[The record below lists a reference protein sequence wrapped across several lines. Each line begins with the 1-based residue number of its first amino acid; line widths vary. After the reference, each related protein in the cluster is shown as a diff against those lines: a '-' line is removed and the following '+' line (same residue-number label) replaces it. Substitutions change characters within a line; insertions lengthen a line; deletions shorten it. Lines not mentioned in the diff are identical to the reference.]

1 MIHHLVLLTTK
12 PEVIPTK
19 LEEIMVETRI
29 RLLKIPEVNNLRV
42 GKRVDTTN
50 NPHTCFFLLRRG
62 EHGQAGLHP
71 GKRGLR
77 PVREANPRPLRRRL
91 EGFDYE
97 MEPGK
102 DVRYSF
108 RRTLLRPLTTAASP
122 ATRATSS

>member
-29 RLLKIPEVNNLRV
+29 RLLKIPDINNLRV

-50 NPHTCFFLLRRG
+50 NPYTYFFSFDVENMDKLAYIHENAVYVQFEKQILG
-62 EHGQAGLHP
+62 PFVASS
-71 GKRGLR
+71 K
-77 PVREANPRPLRRRL
+77 V
-91 EGFDYE
+91 FDYE

-102 DVRYSF
+102 DVRYS
-108 RRTLLRPLTTAASP
+108 
-122 ATRATSS
+122 

>member
-42 GKRVDTTN
+42 GKRVDTAN
-50 NPHTCFFLLRRG
+50 NAFTYFFSFDVENMDKLAFVHDNAVYTQFEKQILG
-62 EHGQAGLHP
+62 PFVATS
-71 GKRGLR
+71 KTY
-77 PVREANPRPLRRRL
+77 
-91 EGFDYE
+91 DYE

-102 DVRYSF
+102 DVRYS
-108 RRTLLRPLTTAASP
+108 
-122 ATRATSS
+122 

>member
-29 RLLKIPEVNNLRV
+29 RLLKIPEVSNLRV

-50 NPHTCFFLLRRG
+50 NPYTYFFSFDVDNMDKL
-62 EHGQAGLHP
+62 AYI
-71 GKRGLR
+71 
-77 PVREANPRPLRRRL
+77 L
-91 EGFDYE
+91 ENAVFFQFERQILGPFVASSKIFDYE

-102 DVRYSF
+102 DVRYS
-108 RRTLLRPLTTAASP
+108 
-122 ATRATSS
+122 

>member
-1 MIHHLVLLTTK
+1 MIHHLVLLTAK

-50 NPHTCFFLLRRG
+50 NPYTYFFSFDVENMDKL
-62 EHGQAGLHP
+62 AYI
-71 GKRGLR
+71 
-77 PVREANPRPLRRRL
+77 L
-91 EGFDYE
+91 ENAVFFQFERQILGPFISTSKIFDYE

-102 DVRYSF
+102 DVRYS
-108 RRTLLRPLTTAASP
+108 
-122 ATRATSS
+122 

>member
-1 MIHHLVLLTTK
+1 MIHHLMLLTTK

-50 NPHTCFFLLRRG
+50 NPHTYFFSFDVENMDKLAYIHENAVFVQFEKQILG
-62 EHGQAGLHP
+62 PFVAAS
-71 GKRGLR
+71 K
-77 PVREANPRPLRRRL
+77 V
-91 EGFDYE
+91 FDYE

-102 DVRYSF
+102 DVRYS
-108 RRTLLRPLTTAASP
+108 
-122 ATRATSS
+122 